1 MNTILILSVILFI
14 LSIATAKYK
23 QKNRFR
29 IILDITLLII
39 FTIVTII
46 YIGANYFT
54 GNGLNESV
62 LATISLGLEG
72 AGFKEYLPLIF
83 LSLFAFVI
91 LFIIAFFYYKHLHK
105 VNQPNP
111 NKIKFFLHNGFLIL
125 AFMSHPFF
133 KDINKMY
140 EIINTQQSDD
150 FYDYYEIANPIKIEG
165 IKQKNIVYIYAE
177 SLERTYFDEIMFPDL
192 MPNLSSI
199 IKSNGIEFTNIKQVY
214 GTWFTIAGIVS
225 SQCGVP
231 LFTTSHGNSMRGIE
245 KFYPKAICLG
255 DVLKKDGYYLSYVQG
270 ARLSFGGKNKFFT
283 THQFDKLQGY
293 DEFVESLDDTEYQ
306 HGWGLYDDITLQRA
320 YEEFE
325 SLAQSKDKFALF
337 LLTLDTHHPNG
348 HLSQSCY
355 DNLYLDGSNEIL
367 NTAKCS
373 DMLISDFI
381 TKIQNSPY
389 AKDTLIVLSSD
400 HLAMRNTASEI
411 LDDAFE
417 RSNLFVVLDPSNT
430 QYKEIAT
437 TGTMFDIASTVLS
450 FIGIHTDLGLGRNLV
465 IKESIYGVF
474 EDFDKQL
481 QQWREYI
488 LDFWSFP
495 KLSSFFDINF
505 DNKLIKLSRSDYSF
519 PILIKV
525 NEDNEIQP
533 FFEFDG
539 YVHLYEEFA
548 WMQNGEK
555 FLWIDR
561 CETMN
566 FIFNQT
572 FANEYCLAQG
582 LIGSNFNIEPIE
594 DKKRYDIINFSKNKL
609 LNSEIYNYGYE
620 KIDELRNNKI

>member
-1 MNTILILSVILFI
+1 
-14 LSIATAKYK
+14 
-23 QKNRFR
+23 
-29 IILDITLLII
+29 
-39 FTIVTII
+39 
-46 YIGANYFT
+46 
-54 GNGLNESV
+54 
-62 LATISLGLEG
+62 
-72 AGFKEYLPLIF
+72 
-83 LSLFAFVI
+83 
-91 LFIIAFFYYKHLHK
+91 
-105 VNQPNP
+105 
-111 NKIKFFLHNGFLIL
+111 
-125 AFMSHPFF
+125 
-133 KDINKMY
+133 
-140 EIINTQQSDD
+140 
-150 FYDYYEIANPIKIEG
+150 
-165 IKQKNIVYIYAE
+165 
-177 SLERTYFDEIMFPDL
+177 
-192 MPNLSSI
+192 
-199 IKSNGIEFTNIKQVY
+199 
-214 GTWFTIAGIVS
+214 
-225 SQCGVP
+225 
-231 LFTTSHGNSMRGIE
+231 
-245 KFYPKAICLG
+245 
-255 DVLKKDGYYLSYVQG
+255 
-270 ARLSFGGKNKFFT
+270 
-283 THQFDKLQGY
+283 
-293 DEFVESLDDTEYQ
+293 
-306 HGWGLYDDITLQRA
+306 
-320 YEEFE
+320 
-325 SLAQSKDKFALF
+325 
-337 LLTLDTHHPNG
+337 LTLDTHHPNG